1 MTIEQIIKLSD
12 IGFTAEEIK
21 QLSNGGIEPAADTKP
36 AEPAGDPKPADPAGD
51 PKPAEPAGDPKP
63 AEPAA
68 ETAAF
73 SEAVNA
79 LMKEISGLKKTIQA
93 TNILNSTAGQEKPE
107 SVDTIL
113 KSFMKGTDK

>member
-12 IGFTAEEIK
+12 IGFTADEIK
-21 QLSNGGIEPAADTKP
+21 QLSNGGAEPP
-36 AEPAGDPKPADPAGD
+36 AEETTGTTTGETTGTTTGTK
-51 PKPAEPAGDPKP
+51 
-63 AEPAA
+63 AA

-79 LMKEISGLKKTIQA
+79 LMAEISGLKKTIQA
-93 TNILNSTAGQEKPE
+93 TNILNSNAEQEKPE

-113 KSFMKGTDK
+113 KSFMKGTEK

>member
-21 QLSNGGIEPAADTKP
+21 QLSNGGT
-36 AEPAGDPKPADPAGD
+36 
-51 PKPAEPAGDPKP
+51 EPAGDPKP
-63 AEPAA
+63 AEPTGDPKPAEPTA

-79 LMKEISGLKKTIQA
+79 LMAEISGLKKTIQA
-93 TNILNSTAGQEKPE
+93 TNILNSNAGQEKPE

-113 KSFMKGTDK
+113 KSFMKGNEK

>member
-12 IGFTAEEIK
+12 IGFTADEIK
-21 QLSNGGIEPAADTKP
+21 QLSNGN
-36 AEPAGDPKPADPAGD
+36 ADPAGD

-63 AEPAA
+63 AEPAG

-93 TNILNSTAGQEKPE
+93 TNILNSNAGQEKPE

-113 KSFMKGTDK
+113 KSFMKGNEK

>member
-12 IGFTAEEIK
+12 IGFTADEIK
-21 QLSNGGIEPAADTKP
+21 QLSNG
-36 AEPAGDPKPADPAGD
+36 GD

-63 AEPAA
+63 AEPAGVPKPA
-68 ETAAF
+68 EPARETKDF
-73 SEAVNA
+73 SETVNA

-93 TNILNSTAGQEKPE
+93 TNILNSNAGQEEPQ

-113 KSFMKGTDK
+113 KSFMKGTEK

>member
-1 MTIEQIIKLSD
+1 MKMTIEQIIKLSD

-21 QLSNGGIEPAADTKP
+21 QLSNGGTEPAGDTKT
-36 AEPAGDPKPADPAGD
+36 AEPAGDPKPV
-51 PKPAEPAGDPKP
+51 EPAG
-63 AEPAA
+63 
-68 ETAAF
+68 ETKDF

-93 TNILNSTAGQEKPE
+93 TNILNSNAGKEDPQ

-113 KSFMKGTDK
+113 KSFMKGTEK

>member
-21 QLSNGGIEPAADTKP
+21 QLSNGGTE
-36 AEPAGDPKPADPAGD
+36 PAGD

-63 AEPAA
+63 AEPAG
-68 ETAAF
+68 ETKDF

-93 TNILNSTAGQEKPE
+93 TNILNSNAGQEKSE

-113 KSFMKGTDK
+113 KSFMKGANK

>member
-21 QLSNGGIEPAADTKP
+21 QLSNGGTE
-36 AEPAGDPKPADPAGD
+36 PAGD

-79 LMKEISGLKKTIQA
+79 LMAEISGLKKTIQA
-93 TNILNSTAGQEKPE
+93 TNILNSNAGQEKPE

-113 KSFMKGTDK
+113 KSFMKGTEK

>member
-21 QLSNGGIEPAADTKP
+21 QLSNGGTE
-36 AEPAGDPKPADPAGD
+36 PAGD

-63 AEPAA
+63 AEPAGDPKQAEPA
-68 ETAAF
+68 ETADF

-79 LMKEISGLKKTIQA
+79 LMKEISGFL
-93 TNILNSTAGQEKPE
+93 
-107 SVDTIL
+107 
-113 KSFMKGTDK
+113 

>member
-21 QLSNGGIEPAADTKP
+21 QLSNGGTE
-36 AEPAGDPKPADPAGD
+36 PAGD
-51 PKPAEPAGDPKP
+51 PKPAEPAGETKP
-63 AEPAA
+63 AETAA

-93 TNILNSTAGQEKPE
+93 TNILNSNADKEEPE

-113 KSFMKGTDK
+113 KSFMKGANN

>member
-12 IGFTAEEIK
+12 IGFTADEIK
-21 QLSNGGIEPAADTKP
+21 QLSNGGA
-36 AEPAGDPKPADPAGD
+36 D

-63 AEPAA
+63 AEP
-68 ETAAF
+68 AAF

-93 TNILNSTAGQEKPE
+93 TNILNSNAGKEEPQ

-113 KSFMKGTDK
+113 QSFMKGANN

>member
-21 QLSNGGIEPAADTKP
+21 QLSNGSTD
-36 AEPAGDPKPADPAGD
+36 PAGDPQPADPAGD
-51 PKPAEPAGDPKP
+51 PKPVEPAG
-63 AEPAA
+63 

-93 TNILNSTAGQEKPE
+93 TNILNSNAGKEDPQ

-113 KSFMKGTDK
+113 KSFMKGNEK

>member
-21 QLSNGGIEPAADTKP
+21 QLFNGGT
-36 AEPAGDPKPADPAGD
+36 EPAGDPKTTEPAGD
-51 PKPAEPAGDPKP
+51 PKPAEPAG
-63 AEPAA
+63 

-93 TNILNSTAGQEKPE
+93 TNILNSNAEQEKPE

-113 KSFMKGTDK
+113 KSFMKGNEK

>member
-21 QLSNGGIEPAADTKP
+21 QLSNGGT
-36 AEPAGDPKPADPAGD
+36 DPAGD
-51 PKPAEPAGDPKP
+51 PKPEEPAGDPKH
-63 AEPAA
+63 A

-93 TNILNSTAGQEKPE
+93 TNILNSNAGQEKPE
-107 SVDTIL
+107 SVDTVL
-113 KSFMKGTDK
+113 KSFMKYELIVTRL

>member
-12 IGFTAEEIK
+12 IGFTADEIK
-21 QLSNGGIEPAADTKP
+21 QLSNGGEIAHSTGTNPTGETAGTTTGTNPTGETAGTTTGTKP
-36 AEPAGDPKPADPAGD
+36 
-51 PKPAEPAGDPKP
+51 
-63 AEPAA
+63 A

-79 LMKEISGLKKTIQA
+79 LMAEISGLKKTIQA
-93 TNILNSTAGQEKPE
+93 TNILNSNAGKEEPE

-113 KSFMKGTDK
+113 QNFMKGANK

>member
-21 QLSNGGIEPAADTKP
+21 QLSNGGT
-36 AEPAGDPKPADPAGD
+36 AEPAGETTSTGTKPP
-51 PKPAEPAGDPKP
+51 
-63 AEPAA
+63 
-68 ETAAF
+68 ETAGETTSTGTKPPETAVF

-79 LMKEISGLKKTIQA
+79 LMAEISGLKKTIQA
-93 TNILNSTAGQEKPE
+93 TNILNSNAGKEDPE

>member
-1 MTIEQIIKLSD
+1 MKMTIEQIIKLSD

-21 QLSNGGIEPAADTKP
+21 QLSNGGTE
-36 AEPAGDPKPADPAGD
+36 PAGD

-63 AEPAA
+63 VEPAG
-68 ETAAF
+68 ETKDF

-93 TNILNSTAGQEKPE
+93 TNILNSNAGKEDPQ

-113 KSFMKGTDK
+113 KSFMKGTEK

>member
-21 QLSNGGIEPAADTKP
+21 QLSNGGTE
-36 AEPAGDPKPADPAGD
+36 PAGD

-63 AEPAA
+63 VEPAG
-68 ETAAF
+68 ETKDF
-73 SEAVNA
+73 SEEVNA

-93 TNILNSTAGQEKPE
+93 TNILNSNAGKEEPE

-113 KSFMKGTDK
+113 QSFMKGANK

>member
-21 QLSNGGIEPAADTKP
+21 QLSNGVAEPSGDTKT
-36 AEPAGDPKPADPAGD
+36 AEPAGDSKTV
-51 PKPAEPAGDPKP
+51 EPAG
-63 AEPAA
+63 
-68 ETAAF
+68 ETKDF

-93 TNILNSTAGQEKPE
+93 TNILNSNAGKEEPE

-113 KSFMKGTDK
+113 KSFMKGTEK

>member
-12 IGFTAEEIK
+12 IGFTADEIK
-21 QLSNGGIEPAADTKP
+21 QLSNGGTDH
-36 AEPAGDPKPADPAGD
+36 AGDPQPEELAGD
-51 PKPAEPAGDPKP
+51 PKPAEPAG
-63 AEPAA
+63 

-93 TNILNSTAGQEKPE
+93 TNILNSNAGQEDPE

-113 KSFMKGTDK
+113 KSFMKGANN

>member
-12 IGFTAEEIK
+12 IGFTADEIK
-21 QLSNGGIEPAADTKP
+21 QLSNGGT
-36 AEPAGDPKPADPAGD
+36 DPAGD

-63 AEPAA
+63 AEPAG

-93 TNILNSTAGQEKPE
+93 TNILNSNAGQEDPE

-113 KSFMKGTDK
+113 QNFMKGANN

>member
-12 IGFTAEEIK
+12 IGFTADEIK
-21 QLSNGGIEPAADTKP
+21 QLSNGGEITHSTGET
-36 AEPAGDPKPADPAGD
+36 AGTTTG
-51 PKPAEPAGDPKP
+51 ETTGTTTGTTS
-63 AEPAA
+63 A

-79 LMKEISGLKKTIQA
+79 LMKESSGLKKTIQA
-93 TNILNSTAGQEKPE
+93 TNILNSNAEKEEPQ

-113 KSFMKGTDK
+113 KSFMKGTEK

>member
-21 QLSNGGIEPAADTKP
+21 QLSNSGNTD
-36 AEPAGDPKPADPAGD
+36 PAGDPKPADPARD
-51 PKPAEPAGDPKP
+51 PKPADPKP
-63 AEPAA
+63 A

-79 LMKEISGLKKTIQA
+79 LMAEISGLKKTIQA
-93 TNILNSTAGQEKPE
+93 TNILNSNAEQEKPE

>member
-21 QLSNGGIEPAADTKP
+21 QLSNSGNVDTKP
-36 AEPAGDPKPADPAGD
+36 AEPAGDTKPT
-51 PKPAEPAGDPKP
+51 EPAG
-63 AEPAA
+63 
-68 ETAAF
+68 ETKDF

-93 TNILNSTAGQEKPE
+93 TNILNSNAGQEKPE

-113 KSFMKGTDK
+113 QSFMKGANK

>member
-21 QLSNGGIEPAADTKP
+21 QLSNGG
-36 AEPAGDPKPADPAGD
+36 AE
-51 PKPAEPAGDPKP
+51 PAEPAGDPKP
-63 AEPAA
+63 AEPAT

-73 SEAVNA
+73 SEAVNN

-93 TNILNSTAGQEKPE
+93 TNILISNAGQEKPE

-113 KSFMKGTDK
+113 KSFMKGTEK

>member
-21 QLSNGGIEPAADTKP
+21 QLSNGGNT
-36 AEPAGDPKPADPAGD
+36 EPAGDPKPADPAGD
-51 PKPAEPAGDPKP
+51 TKP

-73 SEAVNA
+73 SEAVNN

-93 TNILNSTAGQEKPE
+93 TNILNSNAGKEDPE

>member
-21 QLSNGGIEPAADTKP
+21 QLSNGGTEPAGEPTP
-36 AEPAGDPKPADPAGD
+36 AEPTK
-51 PKPAEPAGDPKP
+51 DPKP

-93 TNILNSTAGQEKPE
+93 TNILNSNAGQEKPE

-113 KSFMKGTDK
+113 KSFMKGTEK